1 MSDMTETLQQLVERR
16 LREMGK
22 RRGRGENLSLR
33 EAWLRLPEGDDGQRP
48 VSYETVRRIREQ
60 GHTNIGR
67 ATAVALATM
76 LDMPVEDIQT
86 AAGQRPEA
94 GPFVLP
100 ARADR
105 LNPSERQVVLA
116 VVDAILDASGGAPDR
131 RTEPKSP
138 RAVPERPDSEVTE
151 LSERRPRVP
160 EKRVA
165 RRPDKKK

>member
-1 MSDMTETLQQLVERR
+1 MSDMNETLQQLVERR

-33 EAWLRLPEGDDGQRP
+33 EAWLRLPEGDNGQRA

-76 LDMPVEDIQT
+76 FDVKVEEIQA

-100 ARADR
+100 PRADR
-105 LNPSERQVVLA
+105 LNETERRTVLA
-116 VVDAILDASGGAPDR
+116 VVDAILDAAQGGPDR
-131 RTEPKSP
+131 RTEPRTTRVEEP
-138 RAVPERPDSEVTE
+138 QPAAAVTE
-151 LSERRPRVP
+151 LSERRPKVP
-160 EKRVA
+160 PRRVA
-165 RRPDKKK
+165 RRPDKQ

>member
-33 EAWLRLPEGDDGQRP
+33 EAWLRLEEGPDGQRP

-76 LDMPVEDIQT
+76 FDVPVEEIQA
-86 AAGQRPEA
+86 AAGQRPEV

-100 ARADR
+100 PRADR
-105 LNPSERQVVLA
+105 LNEGERRTVLA
-116 VVDAILDASGGAPDR
+116 VVDAILDAAKGGPDR
-131 RTEPKSP
+131 RTEP
-138 RAVPERPDSEVTE
+138 RTRTIAEAEVTE
-151 LSERRPRVP
+151 LSERRPKVP
-160 EKRVA
+160 PRRVA
-165 RRPDKKK
+165 RRPEK

>member
-22 RRGRGENLSLR
+22 RRGRGENISLR

-67 ATAVALATM
+67 ATAIALATM
-76 LDMPVEDIQT
+76 FEVPVEEIQT

-100 ARADR
+100 PRADR
-105 LNPSERQVVLA
+105 LKPNERQAVLA
-116 VVDAILDASGGAPDR
+116 VVDAILDAAQGGPDH
-131 RTEPKSP
+131 RTEPRTS
-138 RAVPERPDSEVTE
+138 RAQGEPSSEVTE
-151 LSERRPRVP
+151 LSERRPKVP
-160 EKRVA
+160 VRRVA
-165 RRPDKKK
+165 RRRDDNK